1 MDFDFTPLETIV
13 IVAAAILSLLTVA
26 LPLSF

>member
-1 MDFDFTPLETIV
+1 MDFDFTPLELV
-13 IVAAAILSLLTVA
+13 LFVAAAILSLLTVA

>member
-1 MDFDFTPLETIV
+1 MDWDFTPLETV
-13 IVAAAILSLLTVA
+13 LFCLAAILSLLTVA